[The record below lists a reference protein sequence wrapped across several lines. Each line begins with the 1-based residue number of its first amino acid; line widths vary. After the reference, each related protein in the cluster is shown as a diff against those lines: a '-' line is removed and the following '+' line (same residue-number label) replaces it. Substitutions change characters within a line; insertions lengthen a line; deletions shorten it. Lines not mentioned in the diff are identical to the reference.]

1 MEPKVFKCE
10 GGFCTNKACSYS
22 TPALPDVTS
31 DDWSLIFLYL
41 ERHDRI
47 LDQRLPFTTAQAA
60 QSHQDWLDELY
71 GVGRAPGLPE
81 DYDEPQDLQ
90 DGGQDQVVHL
100 DLPEGGGQCE
110 TDASEAQDEH
120 HVMPRPTDDQPAHV
134 RRTAIMFFELV

>member
-47 LDQRLPFTTAQAA
+47 LDQRLPFTSPQPRQSSHTRTGWTSSMVWAELQAYLKTMT
-60 QSHQDWLDELY
+60 SP
-71 GVGRAPGLPE
+71 RTSRME
-81 DYDEPQDLQ
+81 D
-90 DGGQDQVVHL
+90 
-100 DLPEGGGQCE
+100 
-110 TDASEAQDEH
+110 
-120 HVMPRPTDDQPAHV
+120 
-134 RRTAIMFFELV
+134 RTR